1 MKTILITGAS
11 GFVGSNL
18 SKYADNEGMKTI
30 PLSLRRA
37 DWASL
42 LNSSNADAIIHLA
55 GKAHDTRNSSLEKE
69 YQHIN
74 RDLTIEVFRQF
85 LNSDIKDFFYFS
97 SVKAVA
103 DTVPDILTEEAIPN
117 PLTPYGRSKLA
128 AENYL
133 LTADLPKGRRLFI
146 IRPCMI
152 HGPGNKGNL
161 NMLYQLAKKGLPWPL
176 AAFENKRSFLS
187 IDNLCYLMIQML
199 NNTEIRSG
207 IYNFADDVS
216 LSTNELIALIAKLEG
231 KRPRLWTIPSRF
243 ISRLATIGDTLRF
256 IPLNTERLKKLTE
269 NYVVSNE
276 KIKKALHIEQLPV
289 TVKDGLINTIKSFNT
304 SSYASKLQH

>member
-1 MKTILITGAS
+1 MKTVLITGAS
-11 GFVGSNL
+11 GFVGSNFL
-18 SKYADNEGMKTI
+18 KYADQEGMKTI
-30 PLSLRRA
+30 PLSLRSS
-37 DWASL
+37 DWKSL
-42 LNSSNADAIIHLA
+42 LNSSNADAVIHLA
-55 GKAHDTRNSSLEKE
+55 GKAHDTRNSSQEQE
-69 YQHIN
+69 YLHIN

-85 LNSDIKDFFYFS
+85 LNSDIRDFFYFS
-97 SVKAVA
+97 SVKAAA
-103 DTVPDILTEEAIPN
+103 DTVPDILTEESVPN

-133 LTADLPKGRRLFI
+133 LTADLPQGRRLFI

-199 NNTEIRSG
+199 NNAEIRSG

-216 LSTNELIALIAKLEG
+216 LSTNELITLIAKLEG
-231 KRPRLWTIPSRF
+231 KRPLLWTIPSRF
-243 ISRLATIGDTLRF
+243 VSRLATIGDTLRF
-256 IPLNTERLKKLTE
+256 IPLNSERLKKLTE
-269 NYVVSNE
+269 NYVVSNQ
-276 KIKKALHIEQLPV
+276 KIKQELNIEWLPFTSV
-289 TVKDGLINTIKSFNT
+289 DGLTKTFKSFQ
-304 SSYASKLQH
+304 KV